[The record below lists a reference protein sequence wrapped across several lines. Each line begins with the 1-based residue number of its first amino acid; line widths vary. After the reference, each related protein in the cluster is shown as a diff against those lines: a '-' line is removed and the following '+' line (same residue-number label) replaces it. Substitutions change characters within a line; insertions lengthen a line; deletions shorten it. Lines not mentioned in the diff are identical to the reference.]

1 MVDCLLSFEIH
12 QNQLAIMN
20 KHSHVIKT
28 IAGFSLFRCLGL
40 ALLLLGFFAFTAQ
53 AGWKGTPVKY
63 HFGSPP
69 TNVSGKVTDAK
80 NTPLE
85 GVSVLIKGTNK
96 GVTTNAQGVFSF
108 TNVPE
113 NASLVFSTVGFLVK
127 EVPVKGQT
135 SLTVILTEQVSG
147 LSDVVVVGYGTSTK
161 KDLTGAISQVKAAQ
175 LENENPRTVQDMLRG
190 NAPGLNVGFDPS
202 TKGASSAM
210 QIRGQGSLTASND
223 PLIVLDGVIYPGT
236 LADINPNDISTV
248 DVLKDA
254 SSAAVFG
261 ARSANGV
268 ILISTKKG
276 KFGKPVITVN
286 SNIGMNKLVNQPHLL
301 NAEEF
306 LQFRQDALWSK
317 AGFDSTSKPGIQ
329 YIYTDPTKLPSSFT
343 VAQWLALDGSGTQ
356 DPTNVFLARNLYKP
370 IEQTNIKA
378 GQSLDWESLIYNKNA
393 LMHDHTVS
401 VSQRKEDLNYYFSL
415 GYLTNEGLTV
425 GDGYKTFRTRFNLES
440 KIADFLSVGLNFQY
454 SNRDES
460 TVPVS
465 FGDVAS
471 STPWGSFYQADG
483 VTIRQSANDDPGSN
497 THPFL
502 NQTYIK
508 RLYKYDDFFASVYAK
523 GKLPYGFSYQVN
535 FTPRYDVLREYQHTS
550 SQKPDVASRKGIVNR
565 RNQTVYSWQLDNIIR
580 WNGKY
585 GKHNIEATFLINAE
599 KFQSWNTNIQ
609 AENFLPN
616 DNLGYNNIQ
625 GGTLPPIVSS
635 DDQYETGDAL
645 MGRINYNYNQRYFL
659 TVTARRDGYSAFG
672 QQNPRATFPSAA
684 VSWAMSEESFMKG
697 TDKWLDYAKL
707 RLSYGENGNRQ
718 IGRYAALSNLSSG
731 TYNFITTGGLVYN
744 TAYVAGSNLSN
755 PALKWERN
763 ASVNYGL
770 DYSILKGK
778 ISGSIDY
785 YNRTTKDLL
794 VNRSLPSVTG
804 FSSILANLGEV
815 KNSGFEFTVN
825 TVNMK
830 KTDFTWNTTFSIWT
844 NKNEIVH
851 LYGATPDVD
860 PLTGKIIGSSEKDDI
875 TNNWYIGH
883 SITAI
888 YDYPVQGV
896 WQTADVALAKSY
908 GFQPGDMRL
917 ADGNGDGKYSIA
929 DKRFIGDRVPDY
941 SWNLRNDF
949 KIYKNFD
956 FSFTL
961 YAKMGQLTTF
971 NEQTNGARNGSDILF
986 YDRVNFY
993 QVPYWTPSNPS
1004 NEWGKLTSTR
1014 GGGVN
1019 WNVYKKSSFVR
1030 LSNISL
1036 AYTLPSAITRKWK
1049 VDALKFYFNIVNAAV
1064 FSNWNYFDP
1073 EYHGN
1078 GNINGG
1084 GNNIS
1089 PTPMTYNFGLNLTL

>member
-1 MVDCLLSFEIH
+1 
-12 QNQLAIMN
+12 MN
-20 KHSHVIKT
+20 KNPHVYKTAFRFSGIKLVSFLILFCSFAIT
-28 IAGFSLFRCLGL
+28 AKAELKKTNSRSGFSL
-40 ALLLLGFFAFTAQ
+40 
-53 AGWKGTPVKY
+53 
-63 HFGSPP
+63 PP
-69 TNVSGKVTDAK
+69 SNITGKVTDSK
-80 NTPLE
+80 NAPLE
-85 GVSVLIKGTNK
+85 GVSISIKGTTK
-96 GVTTNAQGVFSF
+96 GVTSNASGEFSIN
-108 TNVPE
+108 NVPD
-113 NASLVFSTVGFLVK
+113 NGILVFSYTGFTIM
-127 EVPVKGQT
+127 EVSVKGKKT
-135 SLTVILTEQVSG
+135 LNVTLKEQVSG
-147 LSDVVVVGYGTSTK
+147 LNDVVVVGYGTSTK

-202 TKGASSAM
+202 AKGAGSAM

-236 LADINPNDISTV
+236 MADINPNDISTI

-276 KFGKPVITVN
+276 KLGKPVITVN

-301 NAEEF
+301 SGQEF
-306 LQFRQDALWSK
+306 LDFRSAAMWAKSN
-317 AGFDSTSKPGIQ
+317 FDSTSKPGIQ
-329 YIYTDPTKLPSSFT
+329 YLFTDPKKLPSSFT
-343 VAQWLALDGSGTQ
+343 VAQWLALDGSGAL
-356 DPTNVFLARNLYKP
+356 DPTNVWLNRNTYKP

-378 GQSLDWESLIYNKNA
+378 GQSLNWEDLIYNKNA
-393 LMHDHTVS
+393 LQHDHTLS
-401 VSQRKEDLNYYFSL
+401 ISQRKEDLNYYFSL

-425 GDGYKTFRTRFNLES
+425 GDSYKVFRTRFNLES
-440 KIADFLSVGLNFQY
+440 KIADYLSVGLNFQY

-460 TVPVS
+460 TVPVR

-471 STPWGSFYQADG
+471 TTPWGSFYNADG
-483 VTIRQSANDDPGSN
+483 VSIRQSANDDPGSN

-502 NQTYIK
+502 DQAYTK

-523 GKLPYGFSYQVN
+523 GKLPFGFSYQVN
-535 FTPRYDVLREYQHTS
+535 FTPRYDVLREYQHIS
-550 SQKPDVASRKGIVNR
+550 SQKPDVAARKGIVNR

-585 GKHNIEATFLINAE
+585 GKHSVEATMLINAE
-599 KFQSWNTNIQ
+599 KFQSWNTTIQ

-625 GGTLPPIVSS
+625 GGTLAPIVSS

-645 MGRINYNYNQRYFL
+645 MGRINYNYNQHYFL

-672 QQNPRATFPSAA
+672 QENPRATFPSAA
-684 VSWAMSEESFMKG
+684 ISWAASEESFMKG
-697 TDKWLDYAKL
+697 TNKWLDYAKL

-731 TYNFITTGGLVYN
+731 TYNYITGGGLLYN
-744 TAYVAGSNLSN
+744 TAYVAGTNLAN
-755 PALKWERN
+755 PAIKWERN
-763 ASVNYGL
+763 ASINVGL
-770 DYSILKGK
+770 DYSIFKGK
-778 ISGSIDY
+778 ISGSFDY
-785 YNRTTKDLL
+785 YVRNTKDLL

-815 KNSGFEFTVN
+815 KNTGWEFTVS

-830 KTDFTWNTTFSIWT
+830 KENFTWNTTFSIWG
-844 NKNEIVH
+844 NKNQIVH
-851 LYGATPDVD
+851 LYGPTPDID
-860 PLTGKIIGSSEKDDI
+860 PLTGKQTGSSEKDDI
-875 TNNWYIGH
+875 TNNWFIGK

-888 YDYPVQGV
+888 FDYQIQGV
-896 WQTADVALAKSY
+896 WQIADIALAKSY
-908 GFQPGDMRL
+908 GFLPGDMRL
-917 ADGNGDGKYSIA
+917 VDLNEDGKYTIA
-929 DKRFIGDRVPDY
+929 DKAFIGDRVPDY

-949 KIYKNFD
+949 KLFKSFD

-971 NEQTNGARNGSDILF
+971 NEQTNGARGGSDNLF

-993 QVPYWTPSNPS
+993 EVPYWTPSNPT
-1004 NEWGKLTSTR
+1004 NEWGKLSSTR
-1014 GGGVN
+1014 GGGVT
-1019 WNVYKKSSFVR
+1019 WNAYRKSSFVR

-1036 AYTLPSAITRKWK
+1036 AYTIPPTITKKWK
-1049 VDALKFYFNIVNAAV
+1049 VDAFKFYFNIVNAAV

-1073 EYHGN
+1073 EYHGS

-1089 PTPMTYNFGLNLTL
+1089 PTPMTFNFGLNLTF